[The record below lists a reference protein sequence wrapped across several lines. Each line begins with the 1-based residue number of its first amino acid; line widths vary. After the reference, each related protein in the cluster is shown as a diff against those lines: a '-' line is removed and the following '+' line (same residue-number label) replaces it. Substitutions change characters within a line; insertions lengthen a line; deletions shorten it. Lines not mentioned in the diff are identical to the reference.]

1 MIKRAI
7 GIDVA
12 KHELVIYLD
21 QNHYSI
27 KNDKKALNNWFKSN
41 KDLVKSFDVIA
52 YEPTGGYERTL
63 KSFLKDKNLPGFRAH
78 ANHVRYYA
86 KAMSLNAKTDN
97 IDAKIIA
104 EFAISKCKTP
114 DNTDNHDEDLTALIS
129 RRQQLIDIK
138 KQENSRL
145 DTINNKILI
154 KDMKSN
160 VKTLE
165 ARIKKFDEH
174 IKHHIESD
182 SKSKEDAEL
191 MESISGVGF
200 VTASSILG
208 YLPEIFTANNKSL
221 AALSGLAP
229 MNKDSGNYSGKRRI
243 FGGRSQVR
251 NALYMATLSAKRY
264 NPVIKDFFDRL
275 IKNGKPFKTAMTA
288 AMRKLLT
295 IIRSVVTRRT
305 PWANEMP
312 INI

>member
-7 GIDVA
+7 GVDVA

-27 KNDKKALNNWFKSN
+27 KNDKKELNNWFKSN
-41 KDLVKSFDVIA
+41 KDQIKSCDVIA

-63 KSFLKDKNLPGFRAH
+63 TSFLKDKSLPGFRAH

-104 EFAISKCKTP
+104 EFAISKCNAP
-114 DNTDNHDEDLTALIS
+114 DNIANHDEDLTALIS
-129 RRQQLIDIK
+129 RRQQLIDMK

-145 DTINNKILI
+145 DTINNKIMI
-154 KDMKSN
+154 KDIKSSI
-160 VKTLE
+160 KTLE
-165 ARIKKFDEH
+165 AKIKKFNTHIQNH
-174 IKHHIESD
+174 IKSNP
-182 SKSKEDAEL
+182 KSKEDVEL
-191 MESISGVGF
+191 MESIAGVGF
-200 VTASSILG
+200 ITASSILG
-208 YLPEIFTANNKSL
+208 YLPEIFVANNKSL

-229 MNKDSGNYSGKRRI
+229 MNKDSGNYRGKRRI

-251 NALYMATLSAKRY
+251 NILYMATITAKTY

-275 IKNGKPFKTAMTA
+275 IKKGKPFKTAMTA

-305 PWANEMP
+305 PWVNEAP

>member
-1 MIKRAI
+1 M
-7 GIDVA
+7 G
-12 KHELVIYLD
+12 
-21 QNHYSI
+21 
-27 KNDKKALNNWFKSN
+27 
-41 KDLVKSFDVIA
+41 
-52 YEPTGGYERTL
+52 
-63 KSFLKDKNLPGFRAH
+63 
-78 ANHVRYYA
+78 
-86 KAMSLNAKTDN
+86 LNAKTDN

-104 EFAISKCKTP
+104 EFAISKCNLP
-114 DNTDNHDEDLTALIS
+114 DDTANHDEDLTALIS
-129 RRQQLIDIK
+129 RRNQLIDMK

-154 KDMKSN
+154 KDIKSSI
-160 VKTLE
+160 KRLE

-174 IKHHIESD
+174 IKDHIESNK
-182 SKSKEDAEL
+182 KSKEDVEL
-191 MESISGVGF
+191 MESIAGVGF

-208 YLPEIFTANNKSL
+208 YLPEIFIANNKSL

-229 MNKDSGNYSGKRRI
+229 MNKDSGNYRGKRRI

-251 NALYMATLSAKRY
+251 NVLYMATLSAKRH

-275 IKNGKPFKTAMTA
+275 INNGKPFKTAMTA

-305 PWANEMP
+305 PWVDEMP